1 VISVRSGVYF
11 QGIRLTDLK
20 KSINQFIYA
29 KKANEQLQTAIKRTL
44 LQRRYNTK
52 ENTTDKYNIHP

>member
-1 VISVRSGVYF
+1 MIAIVY
-11 QGIRLTDLK
+11 Q
-20 KSINQFIYA
+20 SINQFFIYA

-52 ENTTDKYNIHP
+52 ENTTDKYNRHP